1 MASREP
7 VRTAARRLLLLLPWL
22 LAGLAASFVAGALV
36 IVHTGSEPCWLM
48 LLHVLLLALWVAIAV
63 ALALGGERR
72 FLASVLLGAFLMS
85 LAFMASVLGNFFPFA
100 AGLGNRRLDSY
111 GGDLD
116 SWDAWL
122 TFALAFSGIVGA
134 LFGAFG
140 GFLSWAFR
148 SRCRSIMKR
157 R

>member
-1 MASREP
+1 MASRMT
-7 VRTAARRLLLLLPWL
+7 VGTAAPRLLLFLPWL
-22 LAGLAASFVAGALV
+22 VAGLAGSFMAGVLA
-36 IVHTGSEPCWLM
+36 IVQGVEPCWLT
-48 LLHVLLLALWVAIAV
+48 LLHALLLALWVAIAV
-63 ALALGGERR
+63 ALALGGERQ

-157 R
+157 Q